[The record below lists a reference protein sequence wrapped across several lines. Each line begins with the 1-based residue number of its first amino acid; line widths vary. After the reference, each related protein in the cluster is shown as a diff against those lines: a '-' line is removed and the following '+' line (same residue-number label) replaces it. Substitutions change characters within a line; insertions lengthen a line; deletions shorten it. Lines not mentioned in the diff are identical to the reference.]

1 VLIFSPF
8 FSDFL
13 ELNLTPRKPF
23 RTGGIPSSSA
33 SDPYNVDVEKR
44 ILAVLGGRDV
54 SESMFK
60 LWAETADILIAADTG
75 ADFILEQ
82 GLKPDAIVGDMDSIS
97 PEALALDID
106 QYRIDDQN
114 HSDCDKLLDLVQSW
128 GHRAITLIGVE
139 GDRLDH
145 MLGTLHS
152 CAKSSLD
159 VRIAIRDGIGHVL
172 APGRHTVSATPG
184 RRLSLLPLTRCAQV
198 SAKGLRWPLDAAD
211 LAMGEFV
218 SLSNLVD
225 ETPVTV
231 DFSSGSLLLL
241 QEVPLSELPVW

>member
-1 VLIFSPF
+1 M
-8 FSDFL
+8 
-13 ELNLTPRKPF
+13 
-23 RTGGIPSSSA
+23 
-33 SDPYNVDVEKR
+33 EKR

-54 SESMFK
+54 SEAMFK

-75 ADFILEQ
+75 ADFVLEQ
-82 GLKPDAIVGDMDSIS
+82 GLKPHAIVGDMDSIS
-97 PEALALDID
+97 AEALQLDID

-114 HSDCDKLLDLVQSW
+114 HSDCDKLLDLVLSW

-152 CAKSSLD
+152 CAKTPLD

-172 APGRHTVSATPG
+172 SAGKHAITATPG
-184 RRLSLLPLTRCAQV
+184 RRLSLLPLTRCSGV
-198 SAKGLRWPLDAAD
+198 ITSGLRWPLESAN

-218 SLSNLVD
+218 SLSNLVE
-225 ETPVTV
+225 ETTVTV
-231 DFSSGSLLLL
+231 EFSAGSLLML
-241 QEVPLSELPVW
+241 QEVRLPELPVW